1 MQNPRR
7 FLHVGR
13 HLNCDTR
20 LPCRHTRQNSP
31 GTTPPPLTR
40 EKTRPA
46 RHKPP
51 IVGHFSCAGRTF
63 SRSHPPLDRAGR
75 TFSRTGSCDVTTL
88 KPTTPL
94 QPLMQTNVKPASP
107 LQPKNA
113 PKTPISHPQRRR
125 RFHSHTCTSEQRRRG
140 FQTDMPNNIST
151 PGPTGVEGAGGTGG
165 HGRAS
170 RSTTPSRRLA
180 CGDLAGGRARRRP
193 EHPWGHKQTSRKTTN
208 QEGPEGLAA
217 VPVGGGRARGPLTAT
232 SLARLEAS
240 TGPAGPGRASR
251 PRTEQH
257 QRPRLTGVEGA
268 GGTGGHGRASR
279 RGAERSEDA

>member
-13 HLNCDTR
+13 HLNCDMR
-20 LPCRHTRQNSP
+20 LPCRHTPQNSP

-46 RHKPP
+46 RHIQRCCREKVRPTRPLQPRFREKTRPARHKPP
-51 IVGHFSCAGRTF
+51 ILGHFSCAGRTI
-63 SRSHPPLDRAGR
+63 SRSRPPLDRAGR

-94 QPLMQTNVKPASP
+94 QPLMQTSMKPLSP

-151 PGPTGVEGAGGTGG
+151 PGPTGAKGAGGTGG

-208 QEGPEGLAA
+208 QEGP
-217 VPVGGGRARGPLTAT
+217 
-232 SLARLEAS
+232 
-240 TGPAGPGRASR
+240 
-251 PRTEQH
+251 
-257 QRPRLTGVEGA
+257 
-268 GGTGGHGRASR
+268 
-279 RGAERSEDA
+279 